1 MLSILLDQGT
11 TPPEPAAAAAGGSG
25 LLPWLPAGV
34 AWLMTIAIIAYMLW
48 QFRAEK
54 SRQRTIDR
62 FASPLVGALF
72 ALLALMA
79 GTISQFYPGEITSA
93 IPLAWAEKS
102 PVSAALGFWI
112 SVVLMAALGIA
123 YYAATGRQRVQEMAI
138 LQNESRDLRTHT
150 EKLIATLRTLP
161 PEGFMRDY
169 PELCAAMLASFAL
182 ALQEGDEKA
191 KPDRYREAIRVA
203 LRTAALMAHKFSRR
217 GDAAMYRANVMRMRD
232 ADSLGPVSSWSAED
246 RVLYP
251 DGFEPAVIEGALVF
265 EPTLATRASSEAAE
279 ALGGAPLRIAIPDP
293 HRDSRE
299 GAAAEGKLR
308 VVPGS
313 AVAFLLGRPFIV
325 DDTLDMRSHTA
336 ELCDLPEAVLNAS
349 DAYFRAGGPGHP
361 VRSFVALPLFAEP
374 GRMKGERR
382 GVLNVEFEE
391 PNIFNNDPVTVE
403 NFALAIAPVHFV
415 IVLLLLLLDEKAG
428 GDLLP
433 AAS

>member
-1 MLSILLDQGT
+1 MLSILLDQGK
-11 TPPEPAAAAAGGSG
+11 TPPGPAADAAWWSG
-25 LLPWLPAGV
+25 LLPWLPAAA
-34 AWLMTIAIIAYMLW
+34 AWLATVAIIVYMVR
-48 QFRAEK
+48 QFNGEK
-54 SRQRTIDR
+54 SRRQAIDR
-62 FASPLVGALF
+62 FASPLSGALF

-79 GTISQFYPGEITSA
+79 GTISQFYPGQITSA
-93 IPLAWAEKS
+93 IPLAYAEKS

-112 SVVLMAALGIA
+112 SVALMAALGIA
-123 YYAATGRQRVQEMAI
+123 YYAATGHQRVQEMAT

-191 KPDRYREAIRVA
+191 KPELYREAIRVA

-217 GDAAMYRANVMRMRD
+217 GDASMYRANVMRMRD
-232 ADSLGPVSSWSAED
+232 AASLGPVSSWSAAD

-251 DGFEPAVIEGALVF
+251 DGFEPAVIKGALVF
-265 EPTLATRASSEAAE
+265 EPTLATRASSEEAE
-279 ALGGAPLRIAIPDP
+279 ALGGSPLRIAIPDP

-325 DDTLDMRSHTA
+325 DDTLGMRSHT
-336 ELCDLPEAVLNAS
+336 EMCDLPEAVLNAS
-349 DAYFRAGGPGHP
+349 DNYFRKGGPGHP

-415 IVLLLLLLDEKAG
+415 IVLLLLLLDEKASK
-428 GDLLP
+428 DLLP
-433 AAS
+433 AGS